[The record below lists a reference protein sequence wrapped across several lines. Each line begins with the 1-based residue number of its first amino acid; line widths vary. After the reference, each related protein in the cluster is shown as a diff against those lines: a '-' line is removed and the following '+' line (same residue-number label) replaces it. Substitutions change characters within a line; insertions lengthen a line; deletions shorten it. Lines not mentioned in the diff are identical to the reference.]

1 MSKIIISPSKYVQG
15 KGELSNFGVH
25 AKSLGKK
32 FLIIASPNG
41 IERTKFN
48 FRKKL

>member
-25 AKSLGKK
+25 AKSLGK
-32 FLIIASPNG
+32 
-41 IERTKFN
+41 N
-48 FRKKL
+48 F

>member
-15 KGELSNFGVH
+15 KRELSKFGVH
-25 AKSLGKK
+25 ARSLGKK

-41 IERTKFN
+41 IKRN
-48 FRKKL
+48 